1 MRHRKKLNSW
11 ISHWLK
17 PNMPI
22 WLGFEDLHASEQWSS
37 DGILL
42 FFHVFFK
49 TVTICHKYN
58 PAGFVC
64 LCCCCRVEGQMVDP
78 ARVLPCQC
86 GDRTDCWMIFRRP
99 DDVGPG
105 HFLSPNC
112 GVYLT
117 LIHTNVF
124 VGNRAT
130 HLEWP
135 SQNQDRPSQVISSFL
150 LCVFSMSEPVCWPTS
165 ECRTPQ
171 IGSFPPSSWKD
182 DPNQD
187 ALAVFAWLWAACVLL
202 WAVWRL
208 CQRRRHEEGEDVAW
222 YCFAMIDSH
231 GK

>member
-1 MRHRKKLNSW
+1 MLLN
-11 ISHWLK
+11 
-17 PNMPI
+17 NGARMVFYCFFMFF
-22 WLGFEDLHASEQWSS
+22 FEDSHNLSQVQPRRFRLSMLPLSCWRADGRSSEATAMPVWWQ
-37 DGILL
+37 
-42 FFHVFFK
+42 
-49 TVTICHKYN
+49 
-58 PAGFVC
+58 
-64 LCCCCRVEGQMVDP
+64 
-78 ARVLPCQC
+78 
-86 GDRTDCWMIFRRP
+86 DCWMIFRRP

-105 HFLSPNC
+105 HFLNPAC

-130 HLEWP
+130 HLESP

-150 LCVFSMSEPVCWPTS
+150 LCVFSMWEPVCWPTS